1 MKNEF
6 VFPEW
11 AAPASVHAFFT
22 TRIGGHSLPPY
33 AGLNLGDHVGDDP
46 DTVARNRASLA
57 ETLPGTPCWLKQ
69 VHGTRVVAASSPAG
83 EEADASVSREAGEV
97 CVVMVA
103 DCLPVLFCDRSGT
116 VVAAAHAG
124 WRGLAAG
131 VLDRTLE
138 AMACP
143 PEDVLAWMGP
153 AIGPEA
159 FEVGPELREAFLD
172 QSPLAEQAFRRGR
185 DDRWLAD
192 IFALARLRL
201 EGLGL
206 APGAITGGGISTVA
220 EPSRFYSYRRE
231 RVTGRMAALIWL
243 ASSR

>member
-1 MKNEF
+1 MKSGF

-11 AAPASVHAFFT
+11 AAPANVRALFT

-33 AGLNLGDHVGDDP
+33 AGLNLGDHVGDDA
-46 DTVARNRASLA
+46 DTVARNRMSLA
-57 ETLPGTPCWLKQ
+57 EQLPASPCWLKQ

-83 EEADASVSREAGEV
+83 EEADASVSRSAGEV

-131 VLDRTLE
+131 VLDRTLQ

-143 PEDVLAWMGP
+143 PQDVLAWMGP

-159 FEVGPELREAFLD
+159 FEVGPEVREAFLAD
-172 QSPLAEQAFRRGR
+172 SPLAQQAFCAGQG
-185 DDRWLAD
+185 DRWYAD

-201 EGLGL
+201 EKLGL
-206 APGAITGGGISTVA
+206 APAAISGGGVSTVA
-220 EPSRFYSYRRE
+220 DPSRFYSYRRE